1 MVMSHRERVLTALD
15 HREPDRVPIDFGG
28 YPGATSI
35 NILAYEKLKK
45 YLNIDADKETMIGSV
60 TMFTAEID
68 EKILDKFGVDTQ
80 YAMPSM
86 RLSDFNSPETFQDKW
101 KVTWQ
106 KTGANTYSP
115 VNGPFYKEKGTL
127 ADLENFEWPQ
137 PRELVDIKK
146 LKEKV
151 EHLRQKT
158 DRALMA
164 KLPMGI
170 VTLGQILRGFE
181 DWLYDLYSN
190 RDFCEALLDSCS
202 QIWMET
208 SELIAEAIGDQ
219 VDIFVW
225 GDDYG
230 FQNGPMLSPE
240 MFRELVTFRNKRM
253 LDLVKKKSK
262 AKILLHCCGSIYRYL
277 DDFVQMG
284 IDALN
289 PIQVSAKDMDP
300 VRIKE
305 KVGEQISLWGAVGID
320 DIIKQTPNNIKE
332 MVKRRIDELSKN
344 GGYVLS
350 ATHNLLTDVPVENIV
365 AIFEGA
371 TEYGRY

>member
-1 MVMSHRERVLTALD
+1 MAMTHRERVLAALD

-35 NILAYEKLKK
+35 NIRAYEKLKK
-45 YLNIDADKETMIGSV
+45 YLNIDVNKEIMIGSV
-60 TMFTAEID
+60 TMFTADID
-68 EKILDKFGVDTQ
+68 DRILDRFGIDTQ

-86 RLSDFNSPETFQDKW
+86 RLSTFNNPETFQDKW

-106 KTGANTYSP
+106 KTGASTYAP
-115 VNGPFYKEKGTL
+115 VKGPFYKEKGTL
-127 ADLENFEWPQ
+127 AELKNFEWPQ
-137 PRELVDIKK
+137 PGEMVDIKQ
-146 LKEKV
+146 LKAKV
-151 EHLRQKT
+151 ARLRQKS
-158 DRALMA
+158 DRALIA

-170 VTLGQILRGFE
+170 VTLAQILRGLE
-181 DWLYDLYSN
+181 DWLTDLYVN
-190 RDFCEALLDSCS
+190 RDFCEALLDRCS
-202 QIWMET
+202 YLWMDAAKP
-208 SELIAEAIGDQ
+208 IVEAIGDQ

-240 MFRELVTFRNKRM
+240 MFREIVRFRNKRM
-253 LDLVKKKSK
+253 LDLVKTKSN
-262 AKILLHCCGSIYRYL
+262 AKILLHCCGSVYL
-277 DDFVQMG
+277 YLEDFVQMG

-289 PIQVSAKDMDP
+289 PIQVSAKDMDA

-305 KVGEQISLWGAVGID
+305 EFGDQLTLWGAVGID
-320 DIIKQTPNNIKE
+320 DLIKEPPKKVKE
-332 MVKRRIDELSKN
+332 MVKRRIDELGKG

-365 AIFEGA
+365 AMFEGA
-371 TEYGRY
+371 AECGRY

>member
-1 MVMSHRERVLTALD
+1 MTHRERVLAALD

-45 YLNIDADKETMIGSV
+45 YLNIDVNKEIMIGSV

-68 EKILDKFGVDTQ
+68 EKILDRFGIDTQ
-80 YAMPSM
+80 YAMPSI
-86 RLSDFNSPETFQDKW
+86 RLSAFTNSETFQDKW

-106 KTGANTYSP
+106 KTGVNTFSP
-115 VNGPFYKEKGTL
+115 VNGPFFKEKGTL
-127 ADLENFEWPQ
+127 ADLEDFEWPKPQ
-137 PRELVDIKK
+137 ELVDIKK
-146 LKEKV
+146 LKGKIKD
-151 EHLRQKT
+151 LRQKT
-158 DRALMA
+158 DRALIA

-170 VTLGQILRGFE
+170 VTLAQILRGFE
-181 DWLYDLYSN
+181 DWLDDLYSN
-190 RDFCEALLDSCS
+190 RDFCEALLDRCS
-202 QIWMET
+202 QTWMET
-208 SELIAEAIGDQ
+208 SKPIVEAIGND

-240 MFRELVTFRNKRM
+240 MFREIVTFRNKRM
-253 LDLVKKKSK
+253 LDLVKTKSK
-262 AKILLHCCGSIYRYL
+262 AKILLHCCGSVYHYL
-277 DDFVQMG
+277 DEFVQMG

-289 PIQVSAKDMDP
+289 PIQVSAKNMDP
-300 VRIKE
+300 VTIKA
-305 KVGEQISLWGAVGID
+305 KIGEQLTLWGAVGID
-320 DIIKQTPNNIKE
+320 DLIKETPENVKE
-332 MVKRRIDELSKN
+332 MVKRRIDKLGKG

-365 AIFEGA
+365 AMFEGA
-371 TEYGRY
+371 AEYGQY